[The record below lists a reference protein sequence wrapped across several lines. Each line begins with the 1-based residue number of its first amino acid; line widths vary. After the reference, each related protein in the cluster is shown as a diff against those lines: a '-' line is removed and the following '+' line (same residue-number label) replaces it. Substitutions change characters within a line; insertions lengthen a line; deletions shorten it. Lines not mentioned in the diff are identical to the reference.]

1 MSMCK
6 KKNAFDMWCY
16 RRILKIS
23 FVDRITNKE
32 VLNRVQT
39 ELHFMRDMRRRKLE
53 YGGHVMRCSSGLA
66 HLTILEGKVCGK
78 KPRGRP
84 RLT

>member
-1 MSMCK
+1 MSIDDFEDK
-6 KKNAFDMWCY
+6 F

-39 ELHFMRDMRRRKLE
+39 KLHLLKDMRGKLE
-53 YGGHVMRCSSGLA
+53 YVGHVMRSSSD
-66 HLTILEGKVCGK
+66 LTFNYTGG
-78 KPRGRP
+78 
-84 RLT
+84 